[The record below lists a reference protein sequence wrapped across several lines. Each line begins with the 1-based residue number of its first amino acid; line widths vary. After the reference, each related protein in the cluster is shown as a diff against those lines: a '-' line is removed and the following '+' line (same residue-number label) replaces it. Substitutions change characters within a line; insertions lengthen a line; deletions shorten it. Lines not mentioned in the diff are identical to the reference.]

1 MHNSFRRVSLSRT
14 NEALF
19 SDCVQFIRDLVA
31 ELPFILMHPK
41 PDDIDDNIAIN
52 ENNSPNNAVRN
63 SGGEKQHSG
72 NNSSAS
78 AKDDAPNLIQLDGSV
93 KKEFF

>member
-1 MHNSFRRVSLSRT
+1 
-14 NEALF
+14 
-19 SDCVQFIRDLVA
+19 
-31 ELPFILMHPK
+31 MHPK

-52 ENNSPNNAVRN
+52 DNSSSNNAIRN
-63 SGGEKQHSG
+63 SVGDKQNSVG

-93 KKEFF
+93 KNELI